1 MWFHV
6 YFIIKIYLER
16 IGYYP
21 IREIN
26 VRDQL
31 HQLKIFLF
39 SMSSRE
45 LIKKIKKCLTE
56 M

>member
-26 VRDQL
+26 VRYIDVG
-31 HQLKIFLF
+31 
-39 SMSSRE
+39 SADVE
-45 LIKKIKKCLTE
+45 Y
-56 M
+56 